1 MKQWLYRLCKLIHIN
16 KLTEVDGKKLTFE
29 IEATDEDGPI
39 CSSLHKRYVIDPI
52 KFMARA

>member
-1 MKQWLYRLCKLIHIN
+1 MKPILFTLIL
-16 KLTEVDGKKLTFE
+16 KELTFE

-39 CSSLHKRYVIDPI
+39 GSSLHKRYVIDPI